1 MRITKL
7 VAKNYRS
14 LEDVEIEF
22 NPYYNAL
29 SGKNNS
35 GKSNIIKAINSFQI
49 IPLDP
54 LITIMTFHI
63 GKKIKSK

>member
-7 VAKNYRS
+7 IAKNYRS

-22 NPYYNAL
+22 NPFYNTL

-35 GKSNIIKAINSFQI
+35 GKSNIIKAINSF
-49 IPLDP
+49 
-54 LITIMTFHI
+54 
-63 GKKIKSK
+63 